1 MGVSTVSWSVVC
13 FISDNSNSDSPPLVQ
28 MFTSVAC
35 RLLFNAGENAELVV
49 ATVLE
54 NSVL

>member
-13 FISDNSNSDSPPLVQ
+13 FISDNSNTDSPPLVQ
-28 MFTSVAC
+28 MFTSVAF